1 MMQKAGANGRR
12 RSVYLPVLLLLVVSG
27 GDVRAL
33 GLMLE
38 EGTIDAYVPVYTL
51 ATNEYYFAFSPDT
64 PAPIVTAFQQ
74 AIDEMKNES
83 GEGGTSVY
91 QEILSRHTGQNAP
104 RGL

>member
-1 MMQKAGANGRR
+1 
-12 RSVYLPVLLLLVVSG
+12 
-27 GDVRAL
+27 
-33 GLMLE
+33 MLE

-104 RGL
+104 QGL